1 VDAAPGHF
9 DKPTASH
16 PSQGADTVAD
26 LMLSSESFASTS
38 ITVAP
43 VTDAGRTYLAERGLR
58 VHLDRGVLS
67 VELRKSAGLAFYA
80 DAAKRG
86 LRVHLGWGIA
96 SARPGDILDEE
107 GVNSSE
113 IPKGCS
119 PEEKR

>member
-1 VDAAPGHF
+1 M
-9 DKPTASH
+9 
-16 PSQGADTVAD
+16 AD

-43 VTDAGRTYLAERGLR
+43 VTDAGRTYLAE
-58 VHLDRGVLS
+58 
-67 VELRKSAGLAFYA
+67 
-80 DAAKRG
+80 RG